1 MSIFSAFD
9 HIENKHTLCRG
20 KDCMQKF
27 CSYLR
32 EHATNI
38 LNFEKKKNVTVNKRR
53 VKITVRCKK
62 LLYLRKKN
70 LTKVH

>member
-1 MSIFSAFD
+1 
-9 HIENKHTLCRG
+9 
-20 KDCMQKF
+20 MQKF

-53 VKITVRCKK
+53 VKITVRCNK